1 MTYHIYFKDQ
11 CIFKNLNKDEFD
23 LIWGRIYRSYHTD
36 DITYARVKDTPKDL
50 ITIES
55 SSSFR
60 VEYTSIDFF

>member
-11 CIFKNLNKDEFD
+11 CIFKNLNTEEFD

-36 DITYARVKDTPKDL
+36 DITYCRIKDTPKDL

-55 SSSFR
+55 S
-60 VEYTSIDFF
+60 Y